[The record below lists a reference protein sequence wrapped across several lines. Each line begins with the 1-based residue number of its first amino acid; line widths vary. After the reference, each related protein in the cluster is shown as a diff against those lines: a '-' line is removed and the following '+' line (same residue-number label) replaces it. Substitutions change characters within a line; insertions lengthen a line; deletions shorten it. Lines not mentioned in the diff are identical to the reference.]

1 MKPNEN
7 DSIRYYLIHAFDYE
21 IRNNID
27 VRLAGLAK
35 KITPLSEAEVAEVEL
50 LRMVREYLEKR
61 KSVLKP

>member
-7 DSIRYYLIHAFDYE
+7 DSIRYYLTHAFDYE

-35 KITPLSEAEVAEVEL
+35 KIPPLSEAEIAEIEL
-50 LRMVREYLEKR
+50 LRIVREYLEKR
-61 KSVLKP
+61 KGALKP